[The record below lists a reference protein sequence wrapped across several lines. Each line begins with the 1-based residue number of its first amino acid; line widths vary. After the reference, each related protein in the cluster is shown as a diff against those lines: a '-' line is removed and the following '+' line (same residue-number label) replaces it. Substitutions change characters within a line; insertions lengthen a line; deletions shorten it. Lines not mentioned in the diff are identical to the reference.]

1 MSVAEASP
9 ALMINAA
16 TNDAAVAALSGC
28 MGKLGDAPSASIE
41 GIPVCKRAFDVVS
54 ALLLLVFLVPVLIVV
69 AALVAMD
76 GGPII
81 IRQNRVGMGARPFGV
96 LKFRTMCPNAEQRL
110 KEFLE
115 RDAAA
120 AAYWTQYQKLRDDPR
135 VTRVGRF
142 LRKSSLDELPQLLN
156 VLDGTMSIVG
166 PRPIVDAEIVRY
178 GNYIRYYY
186 RSRPGIT
193 GLWQVSGRSDVS
205 YKRRVAFDTLYAR
218 KVGRFGLDMKV
229 IAMTIPA
236 ILFGRGAF

>member
-1 MSVAEASP
+1 M
-9 ALMINAA
+9 
-16 TNDAAVAALSGC
+16 
-28 MGKLGDAPSASIE
+28 
-41 GIPVCKRAFDVVS
+41 
-54 ALLLLVFLVPVLIVV
+54 
-69 AALVAMD
+69 
-76 GGPII
+76 
-81 IRQNRVGMGARPFGV
+81 
-96 LKFRTMCPNAEQRL
+96 
-110 KEFLE
+110 
-115 RDAAA
+115 
-120 AAYWTQYQKLRDDPR
+120 
-135 VTRVGRF
+135 GRF